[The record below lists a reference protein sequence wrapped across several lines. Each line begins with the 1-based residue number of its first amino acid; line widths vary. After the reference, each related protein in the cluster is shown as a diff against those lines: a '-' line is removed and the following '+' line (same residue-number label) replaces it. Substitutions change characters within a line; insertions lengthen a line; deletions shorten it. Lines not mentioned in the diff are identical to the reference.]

1 MGDITSPNGV
11 WSQGVFTAKDG
22 TKYEGERA
30 VLADAPSLG
39 DLLRGLFGG
48 AKPAGNVPLPPKR
61 PAGLGATRMSEV
73 AASAA
78 AGVPDERFR
87 PIPTPRQSEVAI
99 SAGTPDLA
107 DERFV
112 PLPGPRISEAAA
124 SAGAGLADDRFVPLA
139 QPRMSEAA
147 ASGGMGNDPRFQPA
161 PPTFKMN
168 PASNASAPFTRE
180 QITMPP
186 ALQVFNRR
194 NRVMR

>member
-61 PAGLGATRMSEV
+61 PAGLGAKPADPNAFRNTEPGYSGVGGAILTDALNGPEPGFSGKSGAILTNALTPPEPGYSGAAGNTLLNATTPPEPGYSGLTGNLVNQDASIRARMMKPPMPAPDPFAINPG
-73 AASAA
+73 AAS
-78 AGVPDERFR
+78 
-87 PIPTPRQSEVAI
+87 
-99 SAGTPDLA
+99 
-107 DERFV
+107 
-112 PLPGPRISEAAA
+112 
-124 SAGAGLADDRFVPLA
+124 
-139 QPRMSEAA
+139 
-147 ASGGMGNDPRFQPA
+147 
-161 PPTFKMN
+161 
-168 PASNASAPFTRE
+168 
-180 QITMPP
+180 P

>member
-61 PAGLGATRMSEV
+61 PAGLGTEPGYSGVGGAILTDALNGPEPGFSGKSGAILTNALTPPEPGFSGANGNTLLNATTPREPGYSGAAGNTLLNATTPPEPGYSGLTGNLVNQDASIRGRMMKPPMPAPDPFAINPG
-73 AASAA
+73 AAS
-78 AGVPDERFR
+78 
-87 PIPTPRQSEVAI
+87 
-99 SAGTPDLA
+99 
-107 DERFV
+107 
-112 PLPGPRISEAAA
+112 
-124 SAGAGLADDRFVPLA
+124 
-139 QPRMSEAA
+139 
-147 ASGGMGNDPRFQPA
+147 
-161 PPTFKMN
+161 
-168 PASNASAPFTRE
+168 
-180 QITMPP
+180 P

-194 NRVMR
+194 NRVIR